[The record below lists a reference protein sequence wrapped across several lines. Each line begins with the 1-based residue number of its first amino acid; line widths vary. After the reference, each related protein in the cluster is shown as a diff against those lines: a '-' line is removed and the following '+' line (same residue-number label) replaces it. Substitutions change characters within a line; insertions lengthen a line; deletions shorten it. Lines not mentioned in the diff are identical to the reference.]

1 MSLPLVLDD
10 NDNND
15 IADSDLV
22 SLLNSLSKDL
32 VLRFWELRVSSVSL
46 IMWRIILRSVLT
58 FSMALARSFPESG
71 AILLS

>member
-32 VLRFWELRVSSVSL
+32 ALRFWELRVSSVIL
-46 IMWRIILRSVLT
+46 IMWRTILRSALT

>member
-10 NDNND
+10 NDDND

-32 VLRFWELRVSSVSL
+32 ALRFWQLRLSSVVL
-46 IMWRIILRSVLT
+46 IMLHTILRSALT
-58 FSMALARSFPESG
+58 FSMALACSFPRFG
-71 AILLS
+71 AMLLS

>member
-32 VLRFWELRVSSVSL
+32 ALRLWQLRVSSVVL
-46 IMWRIILRSVLT
+46 IMLRTILRSALT
-58 FSMALARSFPESG
+58 FSMALARSFPEIG